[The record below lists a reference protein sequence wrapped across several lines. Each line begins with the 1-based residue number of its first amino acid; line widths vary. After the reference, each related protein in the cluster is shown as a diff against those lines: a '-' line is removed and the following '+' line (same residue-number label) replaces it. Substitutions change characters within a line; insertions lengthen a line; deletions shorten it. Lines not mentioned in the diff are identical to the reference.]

1 MTQIPNGRTEAEQA
15 LVQAKRQFEKLL
27 LQFHQFLEDKTL
39 PENKSKG
46 QQDAQTDFVMRL
58 LVAANELDVLNAPEG
73 TMGLITLMI
82 REGFVMRDNNN
93 RLDYKIKL
101 LQQEITKLKT
111 QITDL
116 SKVGTRSA

>member
-1 MTQIPNGRTEAEQA
+1 MTQIPNGRTEVEQN
-15 LVQAKRQFEKLL
+15 LVQAKRHFEKLL

-46 QQDAQTDFVMRL
+46 QLDAQTDFVLRL
-58 LVAANELDVLNAPEG
+58 LVAANDLDVLNAPEG

-93 RLDYKIKL
+93 RLEHKIKL
-101 LQQEITKLKT
+101 LQQDINKFKA

-116 SKVGTRSA
+116 SKKQ